1 MKRLAVIHYLPLE
14 FYPPVVNLLIALAGK
29 ELFNTKVWTTHNNK
43 QRQVYKNP
51 TLSSVSRTIAPKKSD
66 YKGIRLLK
74 YLLFNFKTFMG
85 LLFFNP
91 EVILYYESYSAGP
104 VYWYLKYFGNNKKLF
119 IHCHEYFDAQWYA
132 KGMSLV
138 KLYHTYE
145 KKYLYPKAAWISHT
159 NAQRVTLFLADHPNI
174 LNNRV
179 HVVENHPPKSWAS
192 ISKEKKLV
200 KKNIN
205 EQLKFVYVGSLSLEN
220 TFIQEF
226 CNWVISKNGKVIFT
240 IYAFNTTVSTYNYL
254 LSLHSEYIDFNPG
267 GIEYEK
273 IPQVLSGYD
282 IGVILYKGNTLNAKL
297 CVSNKL
303 FEYLACGLEVW
314 VTKQQEGSLPYLDS
328 NNQPRVMALDFD
340 NFNET
345 LINSYLA
352 SDSLPYKTHF
362 FNSENQLDSLIN
374 NMLT

>member
-1 MKRLAVIHYLPLE
+1 M
-14 FYPPVVNLLIALAGK
+14 
-29 ELFNTKVWTTHNNK
+29 
-43 QRQVYKNP
+43 
-51 TLSSVSRTIAPKKSD
+51 
-66 YKGIRLLK
+66 
-74 YLLFNFKTFMG
+74 
-85 LLFFNP
+85 
-91 EVILYYESYSAGP
+91 
-104 VYWYLKYFGNNKKLF
+104 
-119 IHCHEYFDAQWYA
+119 
-132 KGMSLV
+132 
-138 KLYHTYE
+138 
-145 KKYLYPKAAWISHT
+145 
-159 NAQRVTLFLADHPNI
+159 
-174 LNNRV
+174 
-179 HVVENHPPKSWAS
+179 
-192 ISKEKKLV
+192 
-200 KKNIN
+200 
-205 EQLKFVYVGSLSLEN
+205 SLEN

-240 IYAFNTTVSTYNYL
+240 IYAFNTTVSMYNYL

-352 SDSLPYKTHF
+352 SDSLPYKTNF

>member
-14 FYPPVVNLLIALAGK
+14 FYPPVVNLLSALAEK
-29 ELFNTKVWTTHNNK
+29 DLFNTRVWTTHNNK

-104 VYWYLKYFGNNKKLF
+104 VFWYLKYFGNNKKLF
-119 IHCHEYFDAQWYA
+119 IHCHEYFDPQWYA
-132 KGMSLV
+132 QGMSLV

-159 NAQRVTLFLADHPNI
+159 NAQRVALFLADHPNI
-174 LNNRV
+174 LKNRV

-200 KKNIN
+200 KKNTN

-240 IYAFNTTVSTYNYL
+240 IYAFNTTVSMYNYL

-352 SDSLPYKTHF
+352 SDSLPYKTNF